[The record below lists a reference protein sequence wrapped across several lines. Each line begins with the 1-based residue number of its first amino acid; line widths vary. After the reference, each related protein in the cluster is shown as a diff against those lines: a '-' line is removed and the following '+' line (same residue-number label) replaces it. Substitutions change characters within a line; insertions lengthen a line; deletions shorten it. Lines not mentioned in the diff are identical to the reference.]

1 MAEGRST
8 LDKTWN
14 AITDVPGIAV
24 GHWTDRR
31 AATGCTVVLCEEG
44 AVAGVDVR
52 GSAPGTRETDLMRPG
67 NLVQRVHAVVLAG
80 GSAYGLDAAAG
91 AMRYLEERRK
101 GFPVRRWR
109 VPIVG
114 AAVLMDLTVGDGR
127 VRPDADAGY
136 AACAEARSEAVA
148 QGSVGAGTGA
158 TVAKAL
164 GPKSLVKGGIGTTSG
179 YLEDGTVIGAIVAV
193 NAFGEI
199 VDPESRQVVAG
210 PRGTEDD
217 AFLDTVELL
226 RSGRGG
232 RPTPGD
238 STAIGVVAT
247 NAPLNKE
254 EANKLAQMAQD
265 GLALAIRPAH
275 TMGDGDVIFAM
286 ATGRSTEGAR
296 LRRGKRPDVTAL
308 GAIAAQLVAQ
318 ATVSGVREAESL
330 AGIPAVRD
338 L

>member
-1 MAEGRST
+1 M
-8 LDKTWN
+8 WN

-52 GSAPGTRETDLMRPG
+52 GSAPGTRETDLMRPV
-67 NLVQRVHAVVLAG
+67 NLVQRVHAIVLAG
-80 GSAYGLDAAAG
+80 GSAFGLDAATG
-91 AMRYLEERRK
+91 VMRYLEERRR
-101 GFPVRRWR
+101 GFRVRRWR

-114 AAVLMDLTVGDGR
+114 AAVLMDLTVGDGK
-127 VRPDADAGY
+127 VRPDAPAGY
-136 AACAEARSEAVA
+136 AACEAANSGAVGH
-148 QGSVGAGTGA
+148 GSIGAGAGA

-164 GPKSLVKGGIGTTSG
+164 GPKSVVKGGIGTASEH
-179 YLEDGTVIGAIVAV
+179 LEDGTVIGAIVAV

-199 VDPESRQVVAG
+199 VDPGSQEVVAG
-210 PRGTEDD
+210 PRGPETG
-217 AFLDTVELL
+217 AFVDTLDVL
-226 RSGRGG
+226 RTGAGRKPFAGEN
-232 RPTPGD
+232 
-238 STAIGVVAT
+238 TAIGVVAT
-247 NAPLNKE
+247 NAPLTKE

-286 ATGRSTEGAR
+286 ATGRTADGAR
-296 LRRGKRPDVTAL
+296 LRRGRKPDVTTL

-318 ATVSGVREAESL
+318 ATVNGVREAESL

>member
-1 MAEGRST
+1 MA
-8 LDKTWN
+8 LDKMWN

-31 AATGCTVVLCEEG
+31 AATGCTVVLCTEG

-52 GSAPGTRETDLMRPG
+52 GSAPGTRETDLMRPV
-67 NLVQRVHAVVLAG
+67 NLVQQVHAVVLAG
-80 GSAYGLDAAAG
+80 GSAFGLDAAGG

-101 GFPVRRWR
+101 GFRVRRWR

-136 AACAEARSEAVA
+136 AACAESNSGSVA
-148 QGSVGAGTGA
+148 QGSIGAGTGA

-164 GPKSLVKGGIGTTSG
+164 GPKSLVKGGIGTASG
-179 YLEDGTVIGAIVAV
+179 YLEDGTVIGVIVAV

-199 VDPESRQVVAG
+199 VDLQSQEIVAG
-210 PRGTEDD
+210 PRDTGTG
-217 AFLDTVELL
+217 AFVGTVELL
-226 RSGRGG
+226 RSGARVK
-232 RPTPGD
+232 PLAGD

-254 EANKLAQMAQD
+254 ETNKLAQMAQD

-286 ATGRSTEGAR
+286 ATGRAAAGAR
-296 LRRGKRPDVTAL
+296 LRRGKEPDVTAL
-308 GAIAAQLVAQ
+308 GAMAAQLVAQ
-318 ATVSGVREAESL
+318 ATVNGVREAESL